1 MEMKNGMK
9 SKYLD
14 WEKEISSALKDV
26 IEGIV
31 MTGSGSANKDT
42 VDGAITAVK
51 SKNEVES

>member
-1 MEMKNGMK
+1 MKNGMK

-51 SKNEVES
+51 SKNDVES